1 MAGFLTKYIN
11 GKEAGEKLEDNY
23 IHEMISRNNH
33 AFLIG
38 LHGNDVLSLNPRI
51 RAKRGLSYRTAGTE
65 MYNQEYAALFNS
77 MLDYIMTLTGHERE
91 ICIAYISGFL
101 CYFTLDQNATP
112 YIRYRT
118 SRLLPA
124 KCRRSQMQSAR
135 REVETS
141 IDCCM
146 LEEHCRME
154 PSQIN
159 VDALLYLSR
168 KDTSSINHM
177 LKKAVGEVYHY
188 SLSSSELA
196 AGIRNIRR
204 QLEFMYPSEGLGK
217 SVVSTVKNRIP
228 FIKNSSG
235 NRFDHALDTQDF
247 MNTRKQPW
255 YPYVGC
261 ADIYELSFEEIFQ
274 RSQSGSLTLLG
285 DLDGCLSWGIS
296 REELITSIL
305 NTRPY

>member
-23 IHEMISRNNH
+23 IHETISRNNH

-38 LHGNDVLSLNPRI
+38 LHGNDVLSFNPRI

-65 MYNQEYAALFNS
+65 MYNQEYAALFNC
-77 MLDYIMTLTGHERE
+77 MLDHIMTLTGHERE
-91 ICIAYISGFL
+91 TCIAYISGFL

-124 KCRRSQMQSAR
+124 KCRRSQMLEAR
-135 REVETS
+135 REVETA
-141 IDCCM
+141 IDCRM
-146 LEEHCRME
+146 LESHCRMH
-154 PSQIN
+154 PSQVN

-177 LKKAVGEVYHY
+177 LKKAVSEVYHY
-188 SLSSSELA
+188 SLSSNELA
-196 AGIRNIRR
+196 AGIRSLRR
-204 QLEFMYPSEGLGK
+204 RLEFMYPSEGLGK
-217 SVVSTVKNRIP
+217 SVVNTLKSNIP
-228 FIKNSSG
+228 FVKSSSS
-235 NRFDHALDTQDF
+235 NRFDFTADAQDF
-247 MNTRKQPW
+247 MNERKIQW

-261 ADIYELSFEEIFQ
+261 AQIYELSFEEIFQ
-274 RSQSGSLTLLG
+274 RTQSGSLTLLG

-296 REELITSIL
+296 REELITSVL